1 MSEMHDEDMDEDL
14 DNDEDMDM
22 EELRS
27 VIILQVHLL

>member
-1 MSEMHDEDMDEDL
+1 MHDEDMDEDL

-27 VIILQVHLL
+27 AIILLVHLL

>member
-1 MSEMHDEDMDEDL
+1 MHDEDMDEDL

-27 VIILQVHLL
+27 VIILLVHLL